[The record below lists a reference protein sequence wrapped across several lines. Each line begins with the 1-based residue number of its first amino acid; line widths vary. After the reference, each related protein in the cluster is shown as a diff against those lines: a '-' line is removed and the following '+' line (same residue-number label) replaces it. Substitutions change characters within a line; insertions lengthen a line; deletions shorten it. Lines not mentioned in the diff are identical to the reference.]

1 MNNDDMDFINNI
13 GDKLAFEMLNTIFHR
28 ILPEDNIVIPT
39 LNLAYKHGMPVKNIL
54 PFIQDLCE
62 WAKEHNDNSRKEV
75 SDLLSRSG
83 FLTVGFNPD
92 QKEGDVPNGNG

>member
-13 GDKLAFEMLNTIFHR
+13 GDKFAFEMLNSIFSR
-28 ILPEDNIVIPT
+28 IFPEDNIMIPT

-62 WAKEHNDNSRKEV
+62 WAKEHNDNSREEV